1 LGGLVHPPDDFVDR
15 LRGLGQN
22 AALGAFRLRARG
34 LAVPDPAPRRK
45 RSTLP
50 GEEECVPKVLV
61 SDELAPE
68 GLAILEHAPGLRVV
82 SRTGLG
88 PAELLEAVRDV
99 DGLVVRSSTK
109 VTAEVIAAAR
119 ELRVIGRAGIG
130 VDNVDVAAAT
140 QRGIVVVNTP
150 EGNNITTAEHA
161 LALLVALA
169 RHVPQATAS
178 MKAGKWEKSKFSGME
193 LYNRTL
199 GVIGLGNIGRIVADR
214 ARGLGMRVIAHDPY
228 TSAELAA
235 KLDVELVSLDAL
247 LERADAVTVHVPK
260 TKETTKLLGREA
272 FAKMKRGVLVVN
284 AARGGIV
291 DEAALLEALDAG
303 RVGGAALDVFEQE
316 PPPKD
321 HPLVAHPKVICTPHV
336 GASTEQA
343 QLNVSIAVA
352 EQVRDFLGSGA
363 IRNAVNVP
371 SVSPELLEQV
381 RPYLRLGEKL
391 GRFQSQLSPGAI
403 EEIEIE
409 YAGEVADLRVAP
421 ITIAVLKGLLER
433 YSDRVN
439 MVNAPLVAQERG
451 IRVIETKSSRP
462 IDFASAIITRVR
474 GTVDRL
480 IAGAIFH
487 GQQPRIVRID
497 DFMLEAIPEG
507 PTILIFNHDK
517 PGVVGAVGTLLGEAA
532 INISRMQL
540 GLVRERKQAAMLVN
554 VDQLPS
560 DAVMEKLRALPHM
573 ITAQLVDLGP

>member
-1 LGGLVHPPDDFVDR
+1 
-15 LRGLGQN
+15 
-22 AALGAFRLRARG
+22 
-34 LAVPDPAPRRK
+34 
-45 RSTLP
+45 
-50 GEEECVPKVLV
+50 VPKVLV
-61 SDELAPE
+61 SDALAPE
-68 GLAILEHAPGLRVV
+68 GLEILERAPGLTVV
-82 SRTGLG
+82 NRTGMK

-99 DGLVVRSSTK
+99 AGIVVRSSTK
-109 VTAEVIAAAR
+109 VTADVIAAAP

-130 VDNVDVAAAT
+130 VDNVDVPAAT
-140 QRGIVVVNTP
+140 QRGVVVVNTP
-150 EGNNITTAEHA
+150 EGNNVTTAEHA
-161 LALLVALA
+161 IALLVSLA

-178 MKAGKWEKSKFSGME
+178 MKAGRWDKNKFSGTE
-193 LYNRTL
+193 LFQRTL

-214 ARGLGMRVIAHDPY
+214 ARGLGMRVIAADPY
-228 TSAELAA
+228 TSPELAA
-235 KLDVELVSLDAL
+235 KIDVELVGLDEL
-247 LERADAVTVHVPK
+247 FQRADAVTVHVPK
-260 TKETTKLLGREA
+260 TRETTKLLGKEA

-291 DEAALLEALDAG
+291 DEAALLDALVSG
-303 RVGGAALDVFEQE
+303 HVGGAALDVFEQE
-316 PPPKD
+316 PPPPD
-321 HPLVAHPKVICTPHV
+321 HPLLAHPAVICTPHL

-352 EQVRDFLGSGA
+352 EQVRDFLASGA

-391 GRFQSQLSPGAI
+391 GRFQSQLSPGVI
-403 EEIEIE
+403 DEIEIE
-409 YAGEVADLRVAP
+409 YAGEVAELRVAP

-433 YSDRVN
+433 FSDRVN
-439 MVNAPLVAQERG
+439 MVNAPVIAQQRG

-462 IDFASAIITRVR
+462 QDFASAITTRVR

-487 GQQPRIVRID
+487 GGQPRIVRID

-540 GLVRERKQAAMLVN
+540 GLVRERQQAAMLVN
-554 VDQLPS
+554 VDQMP
-560 DAVMEKLRALPHM
+560 AEEVMERLRALPHM